1 MKKMMMALLSAI
13 VLACGLPLSAGAAS
27 SQPFKDV
34 SPKQPYAKAVNDLA
48 ARDIIGGYP
57 DGAFKP
63 GNPITRG
70 QAASIIAKMLKLDT
84 TNVKNP
90 GFTDVSTKNGHY
102 PAIAALAEA
111 NVIGGYQDGRYG
123 PNDPVKRGQFASII
137 VKAFDLPRYYFY
149 DTKNPFKD
157 VVEYQSHGT
166 NVLILYRLG
175 ITSGTSPDRFSIN
188 AQITRSQAAVLLTKT
203 EKSKPT
209 MVTVRADELG
219 FDRISV
225 RSESGGI
232 YQDLDNKNELFQVI
246 YTYGKDPSTDGR
258 VQLIPLKEGKGILA
272 LHGWKGSQQEIKKY
286 YVQVKKVNGELRLTL
301 EKTNDYLP
309 TAAIFDMPTAEKITS
324 VSIYT
329 VDGAL
334 VSDDATFGTYQY
346 PTRKYIVI
354 DKPGDYI
361 ATVRFANGKDVRF
374 AIEAKIPK
382 DGSFYYDTEVL
393 QEQPSLTYDVASSY
407 DGYYTYDKKAANNIG
422 KHTILTENAEA
433 IATVERE
440 PGTGIF
446 HITAKSVGTI
456 DMEFENDVYWM
467 IGQPGDATSGID
479 RGRTIHVKEMY
490 GIVNVSVRSIFDINP
505 DM

>member
-1 MKKMMMALLSAI
+1 MKKMLVTVFCAI
-13 VLACGLPLSAGAAS
+13 VLTCGMPLSTVAAN

-48 ARDIIGGYP
+48 ARTIIGGYP
-57 DGAFKP
+57 DGTFKP

-102 PAIAALAEA
+102 QAIAALAEA
-111 NVIGGYQDGRYG
+111 NIIGGYEDGRYG

-149 DTKNPFKD
+149 DTENPFKD

-203 EKSKPT
+203 EKSKPV

-232 YQDLDNKNELFQVI
+232 YQDLDNKNELFQSI
-246 YTYGKDPSTDGR
+246 YTYGKNPSTDGR
-258 VQLIPLKEGKGILA
+258 VQLIPLKEGRGTLA
-272 LHGWKGSQQEIKKY
+272 LGGWIDSKEVVKKY
-286 YVQVKKVNGELRLTL
+286 YVQVKKVNGELQLTL
-301 EKTNDYLP
+301 EETNQYLS
-309 TAAIFDMPTAEKITS
+309 TAAIFDMATGEKIQRVRLS
-324 VSIYT
+324 T
-329 VDGAL
+329 VDGTL
-334 VSDDATFGTYQY
+334 VNDDARFGTYQY
-346 PTRKYIVI
+346 PTRKYIGI

-361 ATVRFANGKDVRF
+361 ATVRFTNGKDVRF
-374 AIEAKIPK
+374 AIEAKVPK
-382 DGSFYYDTEVL
+382 DGSFYYDTQVL
-393 QEQPSLTYDVASSY
+393 QEQPSLIYDVATSY
-407 DGYYTYDKKAANNIG
+407 DGYYTYDEQAAKNIG
-422 KHTILTENAEA
+422 KHTILTENAEDIA
-433 IATVERE
+433 IVQRE
-440 PGTGIF
+440 PGTGRF

-456 DMEFENDVYWM
+456 DIAFENDIYWM
-467 IGQPGDATSGID
+467 LGQPGDAVSGID
-479 RGRTIHVKEMY
+479 TGMTIHVKEMY
-490 GIVNVSVRSIFDINP
+490 GIVNVSVLPIFNINP